1 MVGAVSPRR
10 ARHLVTRALG
20 STSAKGAKKATL
32 GSTTQG
38 TRGTRG
44 RSTTTTK
51 ESSLGAAE
59 VGHAWGGAARVA
71 VHEEQGLTRVSV
83 NLLRKRRLRPVRDAA
98 GLSQAV
104 LEEVAVQV
112 LGLGLGLGIGLGL
125 GFKLGLG
132 LDSRRMPCSFRG
144 G

>member
-1 MVGAVSPRR
+1 M
-10 ARHLVTRALG
+10 
-20 STSAKGAKKATL
+20 
-32 GSTTQG
+32 
-38 TRGTRG
+38 
-44 RSTTTTK
+44 
-51 ESSLGAAE
+51 
-59 VGHAWGGAARVA
+59 GHAWGGAARVA
-71 VHEEQGLTRVSV
+71 VHEEQGLSRVSV
-83 NLLRKRRLRPVRDAA
+83 NLLRKRRLRPVRDEA
-98 GLSQAV
+98 GVSQAV

>member
-1 MVGAVSPRR
+1 M
-10 ARHLVTRALG
+10 
-20 STSAKGAKKATL
+20 
-32 GSTTQG
+32 
-38 TRGTRG
+38 
-44 RSTTTTK
+44 
-51 ESSLGAAE
+51 
-59 VGHAWGGAARVA
+59 GHAWGSAARVA